1 MYAIRSYYELSTG
14 EQAKGSRQINS
25 SMEKIRTMIERID
38 EATREQNQRSRQVLE
53 AVSNI
58 RNIAEGN
65 ASRTAELDQVVDSLS
80 RQTSTLEEEVGAF
93 RV

>member
-1 MYAIRSYYELSTG
+1 
-14 EQAKGSRQINS
+14 
-25 SMEKIRTMIERID
+25 MERIRTMIERID

-53 AVSNI
+53 AVSSI

-65 ASRTAELDQVVDSLS
+65 AGRTAELDLVVESLS